1 MALEQKLNLRLSQRL
16 VMTPSLQQ
24 AIKLL
29 QMSKLELE
37 ETITQEIVEN
47 PMLEEEQEEP
57 SEAEAGEAPD
67 APADS
72 SSDSSSEASAKEEA
86 LAKEEASAEED
97 PLGATPAEAAPAEA
111 APEKEADAFEEIDF
125 NSFFEDYLDTAY
137 NPRQYDRDAEAA
149 PLENTLTQAPGLQEY
164 LNWQLGMCEA
174 TARVKEIA
182 AYFIGNIDEDGYLRV
197 SREEIRAA
205 GYADEGEVDTAL
217 NLVRG
222 FDPPGIGAF
231 DMPDC
236 LMLQVRALG
245 IENPLIEKVV
255 NEHWAA
261 FLNRQY
267 AQLAKVLGVGMSE
280 LQAVF
285 EVVKNLEPKP
295 GRRFSTERT
304 IYVEPDVA
312 VRKIGDEYVIQLN
325 EDGLPRLRI
334 SAAYRRMLR
343 GGNGAIG
350 AEAANYLK
358 EKMRSAVWLIKS
370 LDQRQRTIYK
380 VADSIVRHQR
390 AFLDDGIEHLR
401 PLVLRD
407 VANDIGMH
415 ESTVSRVVSNKYIHT
430 PRGLFPMKY
439 FFHSGIDSTSG
450 GDISSLSIKNKIAKM
465 IGDEDPR
472 RPHSDARIMERLRGE
487 GIQIARR
494 TVAKYREELRIPSS
508 SQRKQSF

>member
-1 MALEQKLNLRLSQRL
+1 MGLEQKLNLRLSQRL

-29 QMSKLELE
+29 QMSKLELQDVL
-37 ETITQEIVEN
+37 TQEVVEN
-47 PMLEEEQEEP
+47 PLLEEEEEAVSAEQP
-57 SEAEAGEAPD
+57 TEAETEAEA
-67 APADS
+67 
-72 SSDSSSEASAKEEA
+72 
-86 LAKEEASAEED
+86 
-97 PLGATPAEAAPAEA
+97 TAA
-111 APEKEADAFEEIDF
+111 KEADAEPPAGSVEAADADAPPEKERDSFDEIDF
-125 NSFFEDYLDTAY
+125 DSYFEDYLDSAY
-137 NPRQYDRDAEAA
+137 NPRQYEETEQV
-149 PLENTLTQAPGLQEY
+149 PLENTLSKPQGLNEY
-164 LNWQLGMCEA
+164 LNWQLSMTDSDA
-174 TARVKEIA
+174 DVREIA
-182 AYFIGNIDEDGYLRV
+182 QYLIGNIDEDGYLRV

-205 GYADEGEVDTAL
+205 GFEDDARVEAAL
-217 NLVRG
+217 TLVRSL
-222 FDPPGIGAF
+222 DPPGVCAF
-231 DMPDC
+231 DLPDC
-236 LMLQVRALG
+236 LMLQIRSLG
-245 IENPLIEKVV
+245 IDNPLIEQIVT
-255 NEHWAA
+255 EHWQE
-261 FLNRQY
+261 FLNRQFTQLSKTLNVGL
-267 AQLAKVLGVGMSE
+267 AQI
-280 LQAVF
+280 QAVV
-285 EVVKNLEPKP
+285 EIIKNMEPKP
-295 GRRFSTERT
+295 GRKFSDERT

-325 EDGLPRLRI
+325 EDGLPKLRI

-350 AEAANYLK
+350 EEAANYLK
-358 EKMRSAVWLIKS
+358 DKMRSAVWLIKS

-390 AFLDDGIEHLR
+390 EFLENGIEHLR

-439 FFHSGIDSTSG
+439 FFHSGIDSTQGSEV
-450 GDISSLSIKNKIAKM
+450 SSLSIKSKIAK
-465 IGDEDPR
+465 IVSEEDSN
-472 RPHSDARIMERLRGE
+472 RPHSDARIMQKLRAE

>member
-37 ETITQEIVEN
+37 EILTQEMVEN
-47 PMLEEEQEEP
+47 PLLEEEQEEAP
-57 SEAEAGEAPD
+57 EPETAERAEARQ
-67 APADS
+67 
-72 SSDSSSEASAKEEA
+72 EEV
-86 LAKEEASAEED
+86 
-97 PLGATPAEAAPAEA
+97 AAPPPDTA
-111 APEKEADAFEEIDF
+111 APTEPPPEKERDSFDEIDF
-125 NSFFEDYLDTAY
+125 DTYFQDYIESAY
-137 NPRQYDRDAEAA
+137 NPRQYEESEAV
-149 PLENTLTQAPGLQEY
+149 PLENTLSRPQGLPEY
-164 LNWQLGMCEA
+164 LNWQLSMSDAPESV
-174 TARVKEIA
+174 REIA
-182 AYFIGNIDEDGYLRV
+182 NYLIGNVDEDGYLRV
-197 SREEIRAA
+197 TRDEIRAA
-205 GYADEGEVDTAL
+205 GYTDDPEVEKAL
-217 NLVRG
+217 DVVRS
-222 FDPPGIGAF
+222 FDPPGVCAF
-231 DMPDC
+231 DLPDC
-236 LMLQVRALG
+236 LMLQIRALG
-245 IENPLIEKVV
+245 IDNPLIETVITK
-255 NEHWAA
+255 HWTE

-267 AQLAKVLGVGMSE
+267 APLCKTLGVGMSE
-280 LQAVF
+280 LQAVL
-285 EVVKNLEPKP
+285 EIIKNLEPKP
-295 GRRFSTERT
+295 GRKYSSERT

-312 VRKIGDEYVIQLN
+312 VRKVGDEYVIQLN
-325 EDGLPRLRI
+325 EDGLPKLRI

-350 AEAANYLK
+350 SEAANYLK

-390 AFLDDGIEHLR
+390 AFLDKGIEHLR

-439 FFHSGIDSTSG
+439 FFHSGIDSADG
-450 GDISSLSIKNKIAKM
+450 NDVSSLSIKNKIAKL
-465 IGDEDPR
+465 IADEDAR
-472 RPHSDARIMERLRGE
+472 RPHSDARIMQRLRAE

>member
-37 ETITQEIVEN
+37 EVLNQEMVEN
-47 PMLEEEQEEP
+47 PILEEEQEETAEL
-57 SEAEAGEAPD
+57 EAAERPEAAKETP
-67 APADS
+67 APA
-72 SSDSSSEASAKEEA
+72 A
-86 LAKEEASAEED
+86 
-97 PLGATPAEAAPAEA
+97 ATPGETP
-111 APEKEADAFEEIDF
+111 PEKERDSFEEIDF
-125 NSFFEDYLDTAY
+125 DSYFEDYLDAAY
-137 NPRQYDRDAEAA
+137 NPRQYEDSEQV
-149 PLENTLTQAPGLQEY
+149 PLENTLSRPQGLQEY
-164 LNWQLGMCEA
+164 LTWQLSMSDA
-174 TARVKEIA
+174 PPRVREIA
-182 AYFIGNIDEDGYLRV
+182 TYLIGNIDEDGYLRV
-197 SREEIRAA
+197 TREEIRAA
-205 GYADEGEVDTAL
+205 GFADDAEVQKAL
-217 NLVRG
+217 ETVRN
-222 FDPPGIGAF
+222 FDPPGICAF
-231 DMPDC
+231 DLPDC
-236 LMLQVRALG
+236 LMLQIRVMG
-245 IENPLIEKVV
+245 IENPLIDTIVT
-255 NEHWAA
+255 EHWPE
-261 FLNRQY
+261 FLNRQFP
-267 AQLAKVLGVGMSE
+267 QLCRSLGVPMSE
-280 LQAVF
+280 LHAVA
-285 EVVKNLEPKP
+285 EIIKNLEPKP
-295 GRRFSTERT
+295 GRKYSNERT

-325 EDGLPRLRI
+325 EDGLPKLRI
-334 SAAYRRMLR
+334 SSAYRRMLR

-350 AEAANYLK
+350 EEAATYLK
-358 EKMRSAVWLIKS
+358 DKMRSAVWLIKS

-390 AFLDDGIEHLR
+390 GFLDHGIEQLR

-450 GDISSLSIKNKIAKM
+450 SDVSSVSIKNKIARL
-465 IGDEDPR
+465 IADEDTR
-472 RPHSDARIMERLRGE
+472 RPHSDARIMQRLRAE

-508 SQRKQSF
+508 SQRKQAF

>member
-37 ETITQEIVEN
+37 EVLTQEMVEN
-47 PMLEEEQEEP
+47 PVLEEEQEEAARETDAAEAAEAPEAAKGDLAAP
-57 SEAEAGEAPD
+57 SSSATTPGETPPEAEAGPEAER
-67 APADS
+67 DS
-72 SSDSSSEASAKEEA
+72 FD
-86 LAKEEASAEED
+86 
-97 PLGATPAEAAPAEA
+97 
-111 APEKEADAFEEIDF
+111 EIDF
-125 NSFFEDYLDTAY
+125 GSYFEDYLDTAY
-137 NPRQYDRDAEAA
+137 NPRQYEDSEQT
-149 PLENTLTQAPGLQEY
+149 PLENTLSSTQGLQEY
-164 LNWQLGMCEA
+164 LTWQLSMSVA
-174 TARVKEIA
+174 TAAVREIA
-182 AYFIGNIDEDGYLRV
+182 TYLVGNTDEDGYLRV
-197 SREEIRAA
+197 AREEIRAA
-205 GYADEGEVDTAL
+205 GYEDEGDVEKAL
-217 NLVRG
+217 ALVRS
-222 FDPPGIGAF
+222 FDPPGVCAF
-231 DMPDC
+231 DLPDC
-236 LMLQVRALG
+236 LMIQIRALG
-245 IENPLIEKVV
+245 IENALIEKIVT
-255 NEHWAA
+255 EHWPE
-261 FLNRQY
+261 FLNRQFQ
-267 AQLAKVLGVGMSE
+267 QLSRAIGVGMSE
-280 LQAVF
+280 LQAVV
-285 EVVKNLEPKP
+285 EIIKNLEPKP
-295 GRRFSTERT
+295 GRKYSNERT

-350 AEAANYLK
+350 QEAAAYLK
-358 EKMRSAVWLIKS
+358 DKMRSAVWLIKS

-390 AFLDDGIEHLR
+390 EFLEKGIEHLR

-439 FFHSGIDSTSG
+439 FFHSGIDSANG
-450 GDISSLSIKNKIAKM
+450 ADVSSLSIKSKIARY
-465 IGDEDPR
+465 IADEDSR
-472 RPHSDARIMERLRGE
+472 RPHSDARIMQRLRAE

>member
-37 ETITQEIVEN
+37 EVLTQEMVEN
-47 PMLEEEQEEP
+47 PVLEEEQEEAAREAESAEAAEAPERAKEDLAAP
-57 SEAEAGEAPD
+57 SATAATPGESPPEAEAGPEAER
-67 APADS
+67 DS
-72 SSDSSSEASAKEEA
+72 FD
-86 LAKEEASAEED
+86 
-97 PLGATPAEAAPAEA
+97 
-111 APEKEADAFEEIDF
+111 EIDF
-125 NSFFEDYLDTAY
+125 GSYFEDYLDTAY
-137 NPRQYDRDAEAA
+137 NPRQYEDSEQT
-149 PLENTLTQAPGLQEY
+149 PLENTLSSTPGLQEY
-164 LNWQLGMCEA
+164 LTWQLSMSGA
-174 TARVKEIA
+174 TPAVREIA
-182 AYFIGNIDEDGYLRV
+182 TYLVGNIDEDGYLRV
-197 SREEIRAA
+197 AREEIRAA
-205 GYADEGEVDTAL
+205 GYTDEGDVEKAL
-217 NLVRG
+217 ALVRS
-222 FDPPGIGAF
+222 FDPPGVCAF
-231 DMPDC
+231 DLPDC
-236 LMLQVRALG
+236 LMIQIRALG
-245 IENPLIEKVV
+245 IENPLIEKIVT
-255 NEHWAA
+255 EHWPE
-261 FLNRQY
+261 FLNRQFQ
-267 AQLAKVLGVGMSE
+267 QLSRAIGVGMSE
-280 LQAVF
+280 LQAVV
-285 EVVKNLEPKP
+285 EIIKNLEPKP
-295 GRRFSTERT
+295 GRKYSNERT

-350 AEAANYLK
+350 QEAAAYLK
-358 EKMRSAVWLIKS
+358 DKMRSAIWLIKS

-390 AFLDDGIEHLR
+390 EFLDKGIEHLR

-439 FFHSGIDSTSG
+439 FFHSGIDSANG
-450 GDISSLSIKNKIAKM
+450 ADVSSLSIKSKIARF
-465 IGDEDPR
+465 IADEDTR
-472 RPHSDARIMERLRGE
+472 RPHSDARIMQRLRAE